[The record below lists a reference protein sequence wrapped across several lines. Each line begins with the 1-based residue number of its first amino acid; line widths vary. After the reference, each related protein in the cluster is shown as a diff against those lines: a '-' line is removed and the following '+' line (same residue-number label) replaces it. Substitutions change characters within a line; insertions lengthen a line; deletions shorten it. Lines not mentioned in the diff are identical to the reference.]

1 MHTYNGVLTILGL
14 ACFLYFVFCVSVK
27 VKLTVP
33 LLCVCVHF
41 AWKGCPQNDLYW
53 VGWDVKPY
61 SLTHALMKD
70 ATLLDT
76 WRCRQMTRLASEHV
90 NSSLFMS
97 MLSAAL

>member
-33 LLCVCVHF
+33 LLCVCVHS
-41 AWKGCPQNDLYW
+41 AWKGCPRNDLCC

-61 SLTHALMKD
+61 SLTLTSTLTRDNAVVLEVAFVKFLQLHFPFN
-70 ATLLDT
+70 ATL
-76 WRCRQMTRLASEHV
+76 R
-90 NSSLFMS
+90 
-97 MLSAAL
+97 